1 MKSVNSGKDPVRIG
15 SPKEELYFS
24 SVDLAGVLELSDS
37 EVAKLARCAVLV
49 RQRDPRDSRAFVYPV
64 WENVRRYIA
73 HTRAR
78 KETAHVAF
86 LEEKSR
92 TQRTVRL
99 RAELEMAQARG
110 RLVDRQE
117 LFSRLAKAL
126 GAFKRAFLSRATRLE
141 QALSQVVDRKG
152 RLAVIQASDADCLG
166 LLDELLKGPGENGSK
181 PSGREASSAQAQTF
195 PL

>member
-1 MKSVNSGKDPVRIG
+1 MRSWFG
-15 SPKEELYFS
+15 S
-24 SVDLAGVLELSDS
+24 
-37 EVAKLARCAVLV
+37 
-49 RQRDPRDSRAFVYPV
+49 RDPRDSRAFVYPV

-78 KETAHVAF
+78 KEAAHVAF

-117 LFSRLAKAL
+117 LFSRLAKTL
-126 GAFKRAFLSRATRLE
+126 GAFKRAFLSRASRLE
-141 QALSQVVDRKG
+141 QRLGQVVDRNQ
-152 RLAVIQASDADCLG
+152 RLAVIQADDADCLG
-166 LLDELLKGPGENGSK
+166 LLDELLKAPGENGSN
-181 PSGREASSAQAQTF
+181 QAQTF

>member
-1 MKSVNSGKDPVRIG
+1 MKSTRTGKDPVRFG

-37 EVAKLARCAVLV
+37 EVAKLARSAVLV

-92 TQRTVRL
+92 TQLTVRL

-110 RLVDRQE
+110 RLVDRLE
-117 LFSRLAKAL
+117 LFSCLAKAL
-126 GAFKRAFLSRATRLE
+126 VAFKRAVLSRGSRLE
-141 QALSQVVDRKG
+141 QRLSQASDRKG
-152 RLAVIQASDADCLG
+152 RLAVIQADDADCLG
-166 LLDELLKGPGENGSK
+166 LLDELLKTPGENGSN
-181 PSGREASSAQAQTF
+181 PGQAPAPEAQTF

>member
-1 MKSVNSGKDPVRIG
+1 MKSAKIGMDPVRIG

-78 KETAHVAF
+78 KEAAHVAF

-126 GAFKRAFLSRATRLE
+126 GAFKRAFLSWASRLE
-141 QALSQVVDRKG
+141 QKLGQVADRSQ
-152 RLAVIQASDADCLG
+152 RLAVIQADDTDCLG
-166 LLDELLKGPGENGSK
+166 LLDELLKAPLGENGSN
-181 PSGREASSAQAQTF
+181 PGQAASAQAQTR
-195 PL
+195 

>member
-1 MKSVNSGKDPVRIG
+1 MKSAKIGMDPVRIG
-15 SPKEELYFS
+15 SPKEELYFC

-37 EVAKLARCAVLV
+37 EVAKLARSAVLV

-117 LFSRLAKAL
+117 LFSRLAKTL
-126 GAFKRAFLSRATRLE
+126 GAFKRAFLSWASRLE
-141 QALSQVVDRKG
+141 QKLGQVADRSQ
-152 RLAVIQASDADCLG
+152 RLAVIQADDTDCLG
-166 LLDELLKGPGENGSK
+166 LLDELLKAPPGENGSN
-181 PSGREASSAQAQTF
+181 PGQAASAQAQTR
-195 PL
+195 

>member
-1 MKSVNSGKDPVRIG
+1 MDPVRIG
-15 SPKEELYFS
+15 SPKEELYFC

-37 EVAKLARCAVLV
+37 EVAKLARSAVLV

-126 GAFKRAFLSRATRLE
+126 GAFKRAFLSRASRLE
-141 QALSQVVDRKG
+141 QKLGQVADRSQ
-152 RLAVIQASDADCLG
+152 RLAVIQADDTDCLG
-166 LLDELLKGPGENGSK
+166 LLDELLKAPLGENGSN
-181 PSGREASSAQAQTF
+181 PGQAASAQAQTR
-195 PL
+195 

>member
-1 MKSVNSGKDPVRIG
+1 MRSVKPGKDPVRIG
-15 SPKEELYFS
+15 SPKEELYFC

-37 EVAKLARCAVLV
+37 EVAKLARSAVLV

-110 RLVDRQE
+110 WLVDRQE
-117 LFSRLAKAL
+117 LFSRLAKTL
-126 GAFKRAFLSRATRLE
+126 GAFKRAFLSRASRLE
-141 QALSQVVDRKG
+141 QRLGQVVDRNQ
-152 RLAVIQASDADCLG
+152 RLAVIQADDADCLG
-166 LLDELLKGPGENGSK
+166 LLDELLKAPGENGSN
-181 PSGREASSAQAQTF
+181 QAQTF
-195 PL
+195 PP